1 MHTALNNRGYLLL
14 SYIIHTNQY
23 ELCPCTHI
31 LVVFF
36 SCSFLPFLSFYMHD
50 VQDKMDWEKLEKE
63 IKKLENEKDD
73 LKLEKN
79 DLNKKIDKLEN
90 EMNNLKPEEKVQYSI
105 G

>member
-1 MHTALNNRGYLLL
+1 
-14 SYIIHTNQY
+14 
-23 ELCPCTHI
+23 
-31 LVVFF
+31 
-36 SCSFLPFLSFYMHD
+36 MHD

-105 G
+105 GWLELSLYCTCNKMGAFTHL